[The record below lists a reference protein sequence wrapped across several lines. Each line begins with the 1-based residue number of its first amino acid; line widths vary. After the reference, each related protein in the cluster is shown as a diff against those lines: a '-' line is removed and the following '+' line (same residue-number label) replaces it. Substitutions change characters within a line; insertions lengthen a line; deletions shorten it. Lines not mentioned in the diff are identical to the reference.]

1 MKGLLEYLRNSR
13 AELGRVT
20 WPTRSEVIQATQATI
35 LFVILTALFLFVTD
49 LIARNGIQGLFR
61 LLQG

>member
-20 WPTRSEVIQATQATI
+20 WPTRNEVIQATQATI
-35 LFVILTALFLFVTD
+35 LFVLITALFLFVTD
-49 LIARNGIQGLFR
+49 LIARNGIQGLLR

>member
-20 WPTRSEVIQATQATI
+20 WPTRQEVIQATQATI
-35 LFVILTALFLFVTD
+35 FFVLLTAAFLLVAD
-49 LIARNGIQGLFR
+49 LVLGNGIRGLLR
-61 LLQG
+61 ILQG